1 MNLYRYY
8 IAYTLRNISVVNNV
22 RITDSERLK
31 GHRLFSIGI
40 TKNSVRAPITSNRN
54 IQRNDRHLLYSQN
67 YSYNI
72 INQVS
77 TVEKKVSSINGMW
90 NTIVDNIVKETI
102 VGIDRMERRK
112 GGRNPTND
120 GDEKKENK
128 KLK

>member
-40 TKNSVRAPITSNRN
+40 TKNSVRTPITSNRN